1 MSIVCS
7 KFLYIYTI
15 LNIGIFKAYM
25 THIRSLLPIKE
36 KKLYRCMYSLYEYI
50 EIAKMK
56 SQLQGVDR

>member
-1 MSIVCS
+1 
-7 KFLYIYTI
+7 
-15 LNIGIFKAYM
+15 M